1 MSDFGTTLKAAS
13 IAIFAMGAVSGVAS
27 AAEAISIRFA
37 SPLGENMS
45 FGVGA
50 QWWMTQISERTN
62 NRVQWRSFFGG
73 SLVGGSDVLPALSS
87 GRVDSAMLA
96 AVYNPGDFPLWSI
109 STLPFLG
116 DNAIAQ
122 MNAVYELYSAN
133 SAIQGE
139 FMRHNVV
146 MSLFQ
151 PVTPAAAGLREGPI
165 EGPESLSGK
174 KLRAVGIMADALTLL
189 GAEPI
194 AIGPGE
200 IYEAIERGIVDGYGG
215 IGFDTIPDLSLQE
228 VAPHAINPRI
238 GTYSSVG
245 IGFNQA
251 FWNSLPDD
259 IKQVIREVSE
269 EYMAMVA
276 AKVLTEREDL
286 ACDAIQSVNGTITIF
301 GDDQVLDW
309 QNQMRTTA
317 LEGWRKRAFEVA
329 GDEQAIEAMEDA
341 YLGFLKAQTEQV
353 SYADGM
359 VRCAERLGK

>member
-1 MSDFGTTLKAAS
+1 MSAFGTTFKAVSVAM
-13 IAIFAMGAVSGVAS
+13 FAMGAVQGSAS
-27 AAEAISIRFA
+27 AEDTITVRFA

-50 QWWMTQISERTN
+50 QWWMTQITERTN

-73 SLVGGSDVLPALSS
+73 SLVGGGDVLPALGS

-96 AVYNPGDFPLWSI
+96 AVYNPGDFPLWSV

-122 MNAVYELYSAN
+122 MNAVYELYSTN
-133 SAIQGE
+133 PTIQGE
-139 FMRHNVV
+139 FDRHNIV

-165 EGPESLSGK
+165 DGPEGLSGK
-174 KLRAVGIMADALTLL
+174 KLRAVGIMAEALTLL
-189 GAEPI
+189 GVEPI

-200 IYEAIERGIVDGYGG
+200 IYESIERGVVDGYGG

-245 IGFNQA
+245 IGFNKS
-251 FWNSLPDD
+251 FWDNLPDD
-259 IKQVIREVSE
+259 IKAVITEVSE
-269 EYMAMVA
+269 EYMATVA
-276 AKVLTEREDL
+276 PQVLTEREDL
-286 ACDAIQSVNGTITIF
+286 ACNAIRDVGGTITIF
-301 GDDQVLDW
+301 SDDQMRDW
-309 QNQMRTTA
+309 QNQMRASA
-317 LEGWRKRAFEVA
+317 LEGWRGR
-329 GDEQAIEAMEDA
+329 GR
-341 YLGFLKAQTEQV
+341 GC
-353 SYADGM
+353 
-359 VRCAERLGK
+359 RR